1 MNAPYTERF
10 GTERTGEDLETT
22 LARMGAAARAA
33 ARVLA
38 KSDKSQRAA
47 ALHAM
52 AQAVLTHEK
61 RILEANA
68 RDLETTLRSGASAA
82 FADRLTLSPA
92 AVQAMAKSIET
103 VAWLPDALGDAEA
116 EWTRPNGLKI
126 ARVRVPIGVIG
137 IIYESRPNVTAD
149 AAALC
154 VKSGNAVILRGGSEA
169 LQSARAIQA
178 ALVEGLERVGLPADA
193 VQLVPTADRAAVGH
207 MLGGLDGAIDVII
220 PRGGKSLVARVH
232 KDARVPVLAHLDGN
246 CHVYVD
252 KAADL
257 NKALD
262 IVINSKMRRVSV
274 CGAAETLLIDAAGA
288 GRLLRP
294 LVTALLDAE
303 CEIRGDRI
311 TQTVDPRVQAADED
325 DWYTEY
331 LDAIMAVRVVEGV
344 EAAIAHI
351 AKYGSSHTDSIVT
364 EDKAA
369 AETFLR
375 EVDSAIVL
383 HNASTQF
390 ADGAEFGFGAE
401 IGIATGRLHARGPVG
416 ARELTTFKYVV
427 RGDGQ
432 VRA

>member
-1 MNAPYTERF
+1 MNAPITEDQ
-10 GTERTGEDLETT
+10 DLDAV
-22 LARMGAAARAA
+22 LDRMGVAARNA

-38 KSDKSQRAA
+38 RSDKTQRAA

-52 AQAVLTHEK
+52 SQAVLAREK
-61 RILEANA
+61 QILAANA
-68 RDLETTLRSGASAA
+68 RDVEACLQSGAGPA
-82 FADRLTLSPA
+82 FADRLRLSSDS
-92 AVQAMAKSIET
+92 VQAMARGIEA
-103 VAWLPDALGDAEA
+103 VAWLSDPLGSAEA

-126 ARVRVPIGVIG
+126 SRVRVPIGVIG

-154 VKSGNAVILRGGSEA
+154 VKSANAVILRGGSEA
-169 LQSARAIQA
+169 LGSSRAIQA
-178 ALVEGLERVGLPADA
+178 AIVEGLQRVGFPPEA
-193 VQLVPTADRAAVGH
+193 VQLVPTADRSAVGR
-207 MLGGLDGAIDVII
+207 MLAGLDGAIDVII
-220 PRGGKSLVARVH
+220 PRGGKSLIARVQ

-257 NKALD
+257 NKAVE
-262 IVINSKMRRVSV
+262 IVLNSKMRRVSV
-274 CGAAETLLIDAAGA
+274 CGAAETLLVDAAGA

-294 LVTALLDAE
+294 LVLALIEAG
-303 CEIRGDRI
+303 CEVRGDRI
-311 TQTVDPRVQAADED
+311 TQTVDPRVEGADED

-331 LDAIMAVRVVEGV
+331 LDAIMAVKVVEGV
-344 EAAIAHI
+344 EGAIAHI

-364 EDKAA
+364 EDKLA
-369 AETFLR
+369 AEAFLR

-432 VRA
+432 TRP

>member
-1 MNAPYTERF
+1 MNAPLKE
-10 GTERTGEDLETT
+10 GQDLDDV
-22 LARMGAAARAA
+22 LDRMGIAARDA

-38 KSDKSQRAA
+38 RSDKTQRAA

-52 AQAVLTHEK
+52 SQAVLAREK
-61 RILEANA
+61 QILSANA
-68 RDLETTLRSGASAA
+68 RDVEAAIQSGASPA
-82 FADRLTLSPA
+82 FADRLRLSPE
-92 AVQAMAKSIET
+92 AVQAMARGIEA
-103 VAWLPDALGDAEA
+103 VAWLSDPLGSAET

-126 ARVRVPIGVIG
+126 SRVRVPIGVIG

-154 VKSGNAVILRGGSEA
+154 VKSANAVILRGGSEA
-169 LQSARAIQA
+169 LGSSRAIQA
-178 ALVEGLERVGLPADA
+178 AIVEGLQRVGFPPEA
-193 VQLVPTADRAAVGH
+193 VQLIPTADRSAVGR
-207 MLGGLDGAIDVII
+207 MLAGLDGAIDVII
-220 PRGGKSLVARVH
+220 PRGGKSLIARVQ

-257 NKALD
+257 NKAVE
-262 IVINSKMRRVSV
+262 IVLNSKMRRVSV
-274 CGAAETLLIDAAGA
+274 CGAAETLLVDAAGA

-294 LVTALLDAE
+294 LVLALIEAG
-303 CEIRGDRI
+303 CEVRGDRI
-311 TQTVDPRVQAADED
+311 TQTVDPRVEGADED

-331 LDAIMAVRVVEGV
+331 LDAIMAVKVVEGV
-344 EAAIAHI
+344 EGAVAHI

-364 EDKAA
+364 EDKLA
-369 AETFLR
+369 AEAFLR

-432 VRA
+432 TRP

>member
-1 MNAPYTERF
+1 MNAPYTER
-10 GTERTGEDLETT
+10 EDLDET
-22 LARMGAAARAA
+22 LARMGEAARKA

-52 AQAVLTHEK
+52 SQAVLGREK
-61 RILEANA
+61 QILAANA
-68 RDLETTLRSGASAA
+68 RDLETAVKGGASPA
-82 FADRLTLSPA
+82 FADRMKLTA
-92 AVQAMAKSIET
+92 EAVRGMAQGIET
-103 VAWLPDALGDAEA
+103 VAWLADPIGDAEA

-154 VKSGNAVILRGGSEA
+154 VKSANAAILRGGSEA
-169 LQSARAIQA
+169 LGTSRAIEAAIGEGLARA
-178 ALVEGLERVGLPADA
+178 GLPPEA
-193 VQLVPTADRAAVGH
+193 VQLVPTADRAAVGR
-207 MLGGLDGAIDVII
+207 MLAGLDGAIDVII
-220 PRGGKSLVARVH
+220 PRGGKSLIARVQ

-262 IVINSKMRRVSV
+262 IVLNSKMRRVSV
-274 CGAAETLLIDAAGA
+274 CGAAETLLVDAAGA

-294 LVTALLDAE
+294 LVLALIEAG
-303 CEIRGDRI
+303 CEVRGDRI
-311 TQTVDPRVQAADED
+311 TQTVDRRVEGADED

-331 LDAIMAVRVVEGV
+331 LDAIMAVKIVEGV
-344 EAAIAHI
+344 EGAIAHI
-351 AKYGSSHTDSIVT
+351 AKYGSSHTDTIVT

-416 ARELTTFKYVV
+416 ARELTTYKYVV

-432 VRA
+432 TRP

>member
-1 MNAPYTERF
+1 MTAPHRDQT
-10 GTERTGEDLETT
+10 EDLDAM
-22 LARMGAAARAA
+22 LRQMGAAAREA

-38 KSDKSQRAA
+38 RSDKSQRAA
-47 ALHAM
+47 ALNAM
-52 AQAVLTHEK
+52 AKAVLAHEDQ
-61 RILEANA
+61 ILDANA
-68 RDLETTLRSGASAA
+68 HDMEATLKGGASAA
-82 FADRLTLSPA
+82 FGDRLKLNSA
-92 AVQAMAKSIET
+92 AVKAMAHGIET
-103 VAWLPDALGDAEA
+103 VAWLPDPLGDVEA

-126 ARVRVPIGVIG
+126 TRVRVPIGVIG

-169 LQSARAIQA
+169 VQSARAIQTA
-178 ALVEGLERVGLPADA
+178 IVAGLARVGFPAEA
-193 VQLVPTADRAAVGH
+193 VQLMPTVDRAAVGR
-207 MLGGLDGAIDVII
+207 MLAGLEGAIDLII
-220 PRGGKSLVARVH
+220 PRGGKSLIARVQ

-257 NKALD
+257 QKALD

-274 CGAAETLLIDAAGA
+274 CGAAETLLVDAAGA
-288 GRLLRP
+288 GRLLGP
-294 LVTALLDAE
+294 LVTALLDAD
-303 CEIRGDRI
+303 CEVRGDRI
-311 TQTVDPRVQAADED
+311 TQTIDPRVEGADED

-331 LDAIMAVRVVEGV
+331 LDAIIAVRVVEGV
-344 EAAIAHI
+344 DGAIAHI
-351 AKYGSSHTDSIVT
+351 ARYGSSHTDSIVT
-364 EDKAA
+364 EDRAA
-369 AETFLR
+369 AEAFLR

-432 VRA
+432 VRP